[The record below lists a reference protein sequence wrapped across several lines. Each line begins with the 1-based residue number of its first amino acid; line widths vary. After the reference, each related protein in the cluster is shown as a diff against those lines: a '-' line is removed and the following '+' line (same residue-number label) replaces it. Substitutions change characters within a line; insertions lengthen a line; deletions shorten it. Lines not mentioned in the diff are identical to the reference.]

1 LRSYLGLFFV
11 AAFSTWLLTPPV
23 MALGQRVRAYGRAR
37 DKGEFILIPR
47 LGGIAIFLAVL
58 ASASALLVVPNSL
71 RAIVQTDWLAAV
83 KLLIP
88 GSLALLI
95 GLYDDLKGATP
106 RQKLAVEICAGAA
119 AWWLGFRMTAVPIL
133 GFPIHSRAVAF
144 CLTVLWIVAVTNSL
158 NLIDG
163 LDGLAAGV
171 AFLVTL
177 TLFIVS
183 LLQGNH
189 LACIFTVALAGTLLG
204 FLRFNSPPAR
214 IFLGDTG
221 SLFLGCVL
229 AILAMAAAGKG
240 TTLVTLTAPYVAL
253 MLPLLDTTL
262 SVVRRL
268 LKGKSIFAPDCDHI
282 HHRLVAKKQGYR
294 PAILMLYA
302 VAAAS
307 SLGSILILHWT
318 GSLVLLGAFLGGLV
332 SWLVFNQLQYEELDE
347 LAVQVSR
354 VIRSGRRALANPMV
368 IRRADASSQPGGTK

>member
-1 LRSYLGLFFV
+1 MRSYLGLFFV
-11 AAFSTWLLTPPV
+11 ATFATWLLTPTV
-23 MALGQRVRAYGRAR
+23 MALGQRVRAYGQAR
-37 DKGEFILIPR
+37 EKGEFILIPR

-58 ASASALLVVPNSL
+58 ASASALLIVPNSL
-71 RAIVQTDWLAAV
+71 GAV
-83 KLLIP
+83 LQANWRLGLKLLIP
-88 GSLALLI
+88 ASIALLI

-106 RQKLAVEICAGAA
+106 RQKLAVEIGAAAA

-133 GFPIHSRAVAF
+133 GFPIHSAAVAF
-144 CLTVLWIVAVTNSL
+144 CLTVLWIVAVTNAL

-163 LDGLAAGV
+163 LDGLAAGI

-177 TLFIVS
+177 ALFIVS

-189 LACIFTVALAGTLLG
+189 LACVFTVALAGTLLG

-229 AILAMAAAGKG
+229 AILALAAAGKG
-240 TTLVTLTAPYVAL
+240 TTLVTRTVPYVAL

-268 LKGKSIFAPDCDHI
+268 LKGRSIFTRDCDHI
-282 HHRLVAKKQGYR
+282 HHRLVARKQGYR
-294 PAILMLYA
+294 PAILTLYA
-302 VAAAS
+302 VAAMS
-307 SLGSILILHWT
+307 SLGSLLILQWT

-332 SWLVFNQLQYEELDE
+332 AWLVFDQLQYEELDE
-347 LAVQVSR
+347 LVVQVCR
-354 VIRSGRRALANPMV
+354 IIRSGRRALPNPIV
-368 IRRADASSQPGGTK
+368 IRRADASSQPEGTK

>member
-1 LRSYLGLFFV
+1 LRSYLGLFFL
-11 AAFSTWLLTPPV
+11 AAFATWLLTPPIV
-23 MALGQRVRAYGRAR
+23 ALGRRVRAYGQAR

-58 ASASALLVVPNSL
+58 ASASALLIVPNSL
-71 RAIVQTDWLAAV
+71 RAILQSDWRAGLR
-83 KLLIP
+83 LLIP
-88 GSLALLI
+88 GAMALLI

-106 RQKLAVEICAGAA
+106 RQKLAVEIGAGAA
-119 AWWLGFRMTAVPIL
+119 AWWLGLRMTAVPIL
-133 GFPIHSRAVAF
+133 GFPIPSQALAF

-158 NLIDG
+158 NLLDG
-163 LDGLAAGV
+163 LDGLASGV

-177 TLFIVS
+177 ALFIVA
-183 LLQGNH
+183 LMQGNH

-229 AILAMAAAGKG
+229 AILALAAAGKG
-240 TTLVTLTAPYVAL
+240 TTLVALTVPYVAF
-253 MLPLLDTTL
+253 MLPLLDATL
-262 SVVRRL
+262 CVVRRL
-268 LKGKSIFAPDCDHI
+268 LKGKSIFTPDCNHI
-282 HHRLVAKKQGYR
+282 HHRLVAKKRGYR

-307 SLGSILILHWT
+307 SLGSLLILRWT

-332 SWLVFNQLQYEELDE
+332 AWLVFNQLQYEELDE
-347 LAVQVSR
+347 LVVQVSR
-354 VIRSGRRALANPMV
+354 VIRSGRRALADPIV